1 MLKIVIIASFRN
13 SMTQATFINSIDFN
27 SQLLKG
33 TLGRV
38 RLKNAAKVDF
48 VMTRRDCDSLRTC
61 NSQAIP
67 FNQQNLNR
75 SYNNPITLWPQH

>member
-48 VMTRRDCDSLRTC
+48 VMTRRDCDS
-61 NSQAIP
+61 I
-67 FNQQNLNR
+67 
-75 SYNNPITLWPQH
+75 